1 MAAAAVGLLIWNLW
15 LTVELDHLHRD
26 TPEYL
31 INDPDEITVVNN
43 TIEGYTTDVTE
54 TAEDVMGRLVSLSL
68 VTEQG
73 EQTYSGV
80 IYAVMGTDTWILT
93 SSRAAEADASVYIR
107 FDNGLSYEG
116 ELHGADELT
125 GIALFVCHPDFAA
138 EPIAMGSSAGLKQ
151 GEYVLA
157 MGGRNLHTQSGDVSF
172 GVVSKAAQRYRSDSS
187 EGKEWINEAVYA
199 DTAITSQMEG
209 GALVN
214 LSGQLVGMLTSM
226 YGTERNGLA
235 GAAGTGDI
243 VQAADE
249 LRRTGEVNRGY
260 LGIITKDIR
269 ELELYQKSAMNI
281 PLDVNT
287 GLVVVEVLDGSPAQ
301 EAGLQANDIVQSAD
315 DVLLSAPDSLR
326 KVLYS
331 HQAGDSISLNVI
343 RGESSNAVQ
352 VVLK

>member
-1 MAAAAVGLLIWNLW
+1 MAAAVAGLLIWNLW
-15 LTVELDHLHRD
+15 LTAELDQLHRE

-31 INDPDEITVVNN
+31 IGDPDEITVVNN

-54 TAEDVMGRLVSLSL
+54 TAAGVMEKLVSVSL

-73 EQTYSGV
+73 ESVFSGV

-93 SSRAAEADASVYIR
+93 SSRAAEEDAALYIR
-107 FDNGLSYEG
+107 FDNGLSCEG
-116 ELHGADELT
+116 ELRGSDELT
-125 GIALFVCHPDFAA
+125 GIAMIVCHPDFAA
-138 EPIAMGSSAGLKQ
+138 EPIQTGSSAGLKQ

-172 GVVSKAAQRYRSDSS
+172 GVVSKAAQRYRSDAAS
-187 EGKEWINEAVYA
+187 GREWINEAVFA

-209 GALVN
+209 GVLVN
-214 LSGQLVGMLTSM
+214 LSGQLVGMLTGM
-226 YGTERNGLA
+226 YGSERSGLA

-249 LRRTGEVNRGY
+249 LRRSGEVTRGY
-260 LGIITKDIR
+260 LGIITRDIR

-281 PLDVNT
+281 PIDVNT
-287 GLVVVEVLDGSPAQ
+287 GLVIVEVLEGSPAQ
-301 EAGLQANDIVQSAD
+301 EAGLLANDIVQSAD

-331 HQAGDSISLNVI
+331 HQPGDALSLNVI
-343 RGESSNAVQ
+343 RGESSNAVS
-352 VVLK
+352 VTLK